1 VPARYLR
8 ITGIF
13 GLIGG
18 LTLGFHATQGWA
30 EFAILIP
37 VADTTLIETEPGNNL
52 GGAAIVNSGTT
63 QNFTRN
69 RGLFRFDFTDQ
80 IPPGSRITIADFV
93 VEVTG
98 EPKEEQ
104 RSSSFGLHRVLKP
117 WGEGDKTS
125 PDPIHP
131 GLGAPATSGEATWN
145 HRFAFTT
152 NTWTIPGGSANSD
165 YSPELSAQTFVY
177 GLGDSPY
184 TFASTPRMVAD
195 VQAWVDD
202 PATNFGWMLLCQ
214 SEETNFTARR
224 FASREDA
231 GREPYLVIE
240 YAPPP
245 GIDLLTVTNRMLN
258 FSFAAQAGQS
268 YAVEF
273 RPSLSPSEPWSTL
286 TNFTAQSASSSL
298 IVSDAITDAQR
309 FYRLRLP

>member
-1 VPARYLR
+1 LR
-8 ITGIF
+8 FTF
-13 GLIGG
+13 GLIGALVPG
-18 LTLGFHATQGWA
+18 LYICHIRA
-30 EFAILIP
+30 ESVSLTSA
-37 VADTTLIETEPGNNL
+37 ADTTLIETEPGNNL
-52 GGAAIVNSGTT
+52 GGAVIVNSGTT

-69 RGLFRFDFTDQ
+69 RGLFRFDFTGR
-80 IPPGSRITIADFV
+80 IPPGSRITKADFV

-98 EPKEEQ
+98 QPKEEQ

-131 GLGAPATSGEATWN
+131 GLGAPATAGDATWN
-145 HRFAFTT
+145 YRFAFTT
-152 NTWTIPGGSANSD
+152 NTWTIPGGAASND
-165 YSPELSAQTFVY
+165 YLPELSAEAFVY

-184 TFASTPRMVAD
+184 TFVSTPRLVAD

-202 PATNFGWMLLCQ
+202 PATNFGWMLICQ

-231 GREPYLVIE
+231 GREPFLVIE
-240 YAPPP
+240 YTPPP
-245 GIDLLTVTNRMLN
+245 RIDFITVTNEKVNLA
-258 FSFAAQAGQS
+258 FTALASQA

-273 RPSLSPSEPWSTL
+273 RPSFFASDHWSTL
-286 TNFTAQSASSSL
+286 TNFPAQLFATNL
-298 IVSDAITDAQR
+298 TVTDPITEGRR